1 MKKYQFTIQS
11 VNLKDTPVLYETSA
25 CSYTQACFHCESELR
40 RLHRSTQAHYIGTVY
55 SLKSGKPRKVAEIK
69 YPYF

>member
-11 VNLKDTPVLYETSA
+11 VNLKETPVLYETSA
-25 CSYTQACFHCESELR
+25 QSYTQACFACEGELR
-40 RLHRSTQAHYIGTVY
+40 SLYRATEAQYIGRVY